1 MLHYVKTA
9 TLVLLSVFI
18 IGNVCAIGQ
27 SAVITLVFPPGARAT
42 GLGEAFVG
50 LADDANATFFNPA
63 GLGQAPL
70 ANAWKSYKLGPD
82 QKVTAIA
89 SKKKKEF
96 SLKEKIWVGT
106 EKGVMVFDG
115 NAWTSNEKYLI
126 QPDDNLQ
133 HIAKKYLPVDND
145 EVIRGAVKALKKANG
160 IEQNHAKSLTDL
172 LHSETS
178 DSALLKK
185 GSSIDKLTD
194 TILDLAKSERT
205 STNLYV
211 LLSSKVDSLK
221 ADKLSNAIEKIL
233 KTDDITFESLVE
245 LKIPFSIAI
254 NDTVTALTVDSSDR
268 VWVGTNHGLW
278 HYDGTV
284 WNLFTVTDGLPSN
297 KITAL
302 SVSAEGYVAAG
313 TDAGCGLYTDGKWAA
328 LNNPLTSAAQTI
340 TAIAFGRPGELFMGT
355 SRGVI
360 AKKDTVWTMLDTS
373 NGLLSNYVTSLLFD
387 SRNKLWIGGVNGI
400 SIYDEKS
407 WRRYKFPQSTV
418 SSIVENNGNTIWIG
432 TDKGA
437 ISYKAGTKTID
448 KNGKSIDGPPEWKT
462 FHSKNALVGDNVHG
476 IAVHGND
483 VWIATTEAINQYA
496 FAEKQLLFFYEQLLP
511 AFKIPDLWHVYWAG
525 VYPTEDWGTLGLTI
539 NYINFGLNVW
549 TNELGA
555 EIGRARSWEGVF
567 GLSYGISVAQDFS
580 LGMNIKYVYSA
591 LAPGYG
597 PGSEGV
603 GQTFAIDAAILKR
616 NFLIKNLDLGFN
628 LQNMGPSIFYISQ
641 QEQDPIPFTLKL
653 GTAYHVL
660 ETPIHK
666 LTFLLDLNREVV
678 KNYINQPPDPF
689 WKAIW
694 TDLIHDTTQLQDT
707 TKSRFF
713 NQLEEVTMNTG
724 LEYWYANFLALRV
737 GNLFDYIGQ
746 RFELTL
752 GMGLKYGNINFDWS
766 FIYSPEGFMKG
777 IVEQGSNG
785 SRDGQNRL
793 SLLMKF

>member
-1 MLHYVKTA
+1 MLHYVKTS

-70 ANAWKSYKLGPD
+70 ANAWKSYKLEAD

-145 EVIRGAVKALKKANG
+145 EVIRGAVKALKKAND
-160 IEQNHAKSLTDL
+160 IEQQHAKSLTDL
-172 LHSETS
+172 LRGETS
-178 DSALLKK
+178 DSALQKK

-221 ADKLSNAIEKIL
+221 ADKLSNEIEKIL
-233 KTDDITFESLVE
+233 KTDDVTFESLVE

-254 NDTVTALTVDSSDR
+254 NDTVTALTVDSSDK

-302 SVSAEGYVAAG
+302 SVNAEGAVAAG
-313 TDAGCGLYTDGKWAA
+313 TDVGCGLYTDGKWAA
-328 LNNPLTSAAQTI
+328 LNNPLTSANQTI

-355 SRGVI
+355 SRGVVV
-360 AKKDTVWTMLDTS
+360 KKDTVWTILDTS
-373 NGLLSNYVTSLLFD
+373 SGLLSNYVTSLLFD

-407 WRRYKFPQSTV
+407 WKRYKFPQSTV

-525 VYPTEDWGTLGLTI
+525 VYPTEDWGTLGLTV

-707 TKSRFF
+707 TRSRLF